1 VYAAAY
7 IGDFDRVIGVENISA
22 LLERGEKRA
31 GRWERFQGSYTEKMR
46 NIVFDWVEDDFMLN
60 GFWTDGSFILLHWTA
75 FSNDQQRT
83 VAKMLSACAEGTYV
97 VSFTNP
103 IPGKRSRLRIV
114 SALLTPSMH
123 TNGTVP
129 QRARLSTTIA
139 VQARTS

>member
-46 NIVFDWVEDDFMLN
+46 NIVFDWVEDDFTLN

-103 IPGKRSRLRIV
+103 IPGKTARHYIV
-114 SALLTPSMH
+114 P
-123 TNGTVP
+123 V
-129 QRARLSTTIA
+129 
-139 VQARTS
+139 